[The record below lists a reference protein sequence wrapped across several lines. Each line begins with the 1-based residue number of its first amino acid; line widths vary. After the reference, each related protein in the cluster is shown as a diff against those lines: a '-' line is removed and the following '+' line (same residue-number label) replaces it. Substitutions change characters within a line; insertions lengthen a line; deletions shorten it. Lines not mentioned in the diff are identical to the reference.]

1 MLRAGV
7 ATVSRTG
14 LTVSLDHISFE
25 DVIRDADVSRS
36 AVYRRWPYKDLFFSD
51 LVKELAKDST
61 PTIANDEVDLMRR
74 VVVEHLDW
82 LEAPG
87 RRQSLVVELLRQLVL
102 LDFQTVSE
110 SAGWRTYIA
119 LHATLMSLAEGEL
132 RDEVQVA
139 LAQSER
145 DRISKIATTWEQS
158 AGLFGYRL
166 RPELGTAF
174 EAMATLLSATMRG
187 LVLMALSTPDM
198 ATHRAEASPF
208 GAADKG
214 EWSLAALGV
223 ASIATA
229 FLEPDPAIEWNEER
243 LASVRQALSCWVP
256 PNA

>member
-1 MLRAGV
+1 M
-7 ATVSRTG
+7 
-14 LTVSLDHISFE
+14 
-25 DVIRDADVSRS
+25 
-36 AVYRRWPYKDLFFSD
+36 
-51 LVKELAKDST
+51 KELAKDST

-82 LEAPG
+82 LETPG
-87 RRQSLVVELLRQLVL
+87 RRQSLVVELLLQLVL
-102 LDFQTVSE
+102 LDLTVSE

-119 LHATLMSLAEGEL
+119 LHTTLMSLAEGEL
-132 RDEVQVA
+132 RDQVQVA
-139 LAQSER
+139 LAQPER

-208 GAADKG
+208 GAAGKG
-214 EWSLAALGV
+214 EWSLAALGI

-243 LASVRQALSCWVP
+243 LDSVRQALSSWVP